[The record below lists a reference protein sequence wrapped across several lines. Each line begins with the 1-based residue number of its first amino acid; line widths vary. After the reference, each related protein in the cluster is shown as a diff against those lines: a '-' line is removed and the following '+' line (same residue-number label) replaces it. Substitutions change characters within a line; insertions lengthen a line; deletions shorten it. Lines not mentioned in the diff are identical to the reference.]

1 MRITVEDVDG
11 SIYAD
16 AILSPAELTR
26 VRHGEMVTA
35 EVIFNRKKCYAGIRL
50 QGEWDY
56 DQEEVKRSKEDW
68 ESDD

>member
-26 VRHGEMVTA
+26 VRHGEMITA
-35 EVIFNRKKCYAGIRL
+35 EVIFKRKKCYAGVRL

-56 DQEEVKRSKEDW
+56 EQEDGKGSE
-68 ESDD
+68 ES